1 MNPIVS
7 IILPTYNRSNYLERA
22 IKSVLDQSFQEWE
35 LIIVDDASTD
45 DTFKVLKK
53 WQEKDGRIKVLRN
66 EKNNYSANGI
76 SKNLNNGIHV
86 ANGKYIAR
94 LDDDDYW
101 CHKDKLKMQVDF
113 LENNP
118 EYVIVGGGMIVVD
131 GLGKEKFRYL
141 KKESDRDIR
150 ASALLSSPFS
160 HTTVMFLKG
169 AADKVGFYGDN
180 KLVEDWALWLKLGKL
195 GKFYNFPE
203 HFTCYTMD
211 GNNRSLSHLRQH
223 AKIHFG
229 LVRDYKNDYS
239 GFYKAYCFG
248 SAQYLYSFL
257 PSFLRR
263 YLDYSLSKM
272 KREL

>member
-7 IILPTYNRSNYLERA
+7 VILPTYNRSNYLERA

-66 EKNNYSANGI
+66 KKNNYSANGI
-76 SKNLNNGIHV
+76 SKNLNNGIHI
-86 ANGKYIAR
+86 AKGKYIAR

-160 HTTVMFLKG
+160 HTTVMFLKSV
-169 AADKVGFYGDN
+169 AEKVGFYGDN
-180 KLVEDWALWLKLGKL
+180 KLVEDWILWLKLGKL

>member
-66 EKNNYSANGI
+66 KKNNYSANGI
-76 SKNLNNGIHV
+76 SKNLNDGIHI
-86 ANGKYIAR
+86 AKGKYIAR

-160 HTTVMFLKG
+160 HTTVMFLKSV
-169 AADKVGFYGDN
+169 AEKVGFYGDN
-180 KLVEDWALWLKLGKL
+180 KLVEDWTLWLKLGKL

-203 HFTCYTMD
+203 YFTCYTMD

-229 LVRDYKNDYS
+229 LARNHKNDYS